1 MHDLLRGSFKDLG
14 IVKVIGFN
22 SADKLWLIRNVQF
35 SSGKIVTLF
44 YSVETRELH
53 AEE

>member
-22 SADKLWLIRNVQF
+22 SADKLWLIHNVLF
-35 SSGKIVTLF
+35 SSGRVVTLF
-44 YSVETRELH
+44 YSLKTREWRV
-53 AEE
+53 EE